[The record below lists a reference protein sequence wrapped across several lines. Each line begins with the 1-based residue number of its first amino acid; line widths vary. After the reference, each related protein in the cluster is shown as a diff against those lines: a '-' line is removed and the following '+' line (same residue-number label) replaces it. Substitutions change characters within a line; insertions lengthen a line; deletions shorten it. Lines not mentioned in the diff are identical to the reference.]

1 MNTAGSTGTAR
12 QFWTFLLVGGLA
24 ALVNWFSRIMFSAQG
39 LPFEVAVVAAYIFGM
54 ATAYLLSRMFVFEK
68 TGRSLA
74 GEIWRFTLVNMVA
87 LVVVWVVSVSLERWI
102 LPAINWTW
110 RSAEVAHGIGVLSPV
125 VTSYFGHRFFTFGKA
140 KPTVG
145 AGDTTQ
151 GGVKP

>member
-1 MNTAGSTGTAR
+1 MNTAGSKGAAR

-39 LPFEVAVVAAYIFGM
+39 VTFEIAVVIAYIFGM
-54 ATAYLLSRMFVFEK
+54 VTAYLLSRMFVFEK

-87 LVVVWVVSVSLERWI
+87 LVVVWIVSVTLERCL
-102 LPAINWTW
+102 LPAIDWTW
-110 RSAEVAHGIGVLSPV
+110 RPAEVAHGIGVVSPV
-125 VTSYFGHRFFTFGKA
+125 ITSYFGHRFFTFGKA
-140 KPTVG
+140 RQG
-145 AGDTTQ
+145 GSAQ

>member
-1 MNTAGSTGTAR
+1 MNTAGSKSAAR

-39 LPFEVAVVAAYIFGM
+39 VPFEIAVVIAYLFGM
-54 ATAYLLSRMFVFEK
+54 VTAYLLSRMFVFEK

-87 LVVVWVVSVSLERWI
+87 LVMVWVVSVTLERWL

-110 RSAEVAHGIGVLSPV
+110 RPAEVAHGIGVISPV
-125 VTSYFGHRFFTFGKA
+125 ITSYFGHRFFTFGKA
-140 KPTVG
+140 RPNGPAQGEIKP
-145 AGDTTQ
+145 
-151 GGVKP
+151 